1 MPYQPKC
8 GFSWLGAVADLNLF
22 IAIVALAAARKLR
35 LVGLRELVSTMGWP
49 SAVVSAQMTRVC
61 PAATKRLAART
72 AVAARLNGFRA
83 LPPKILSSAVLFSA
97 SSGSDGG
104 VGVFRRSIFLPTELT
119 RFRMDL

>member
-1 MPYQPKC
+1 M
-8 GFSWLGAVADLNLF
+8 NLF

-49 SAVVSAQMTRVC
+49 SAVVSAQMTRFC

-97 SSGSDGG
+97 SSGSGG
-104 VGVFRRSIFLPTELT
+104 GGGVFRRSIFLPTELT